1 MSNYVECANTMTISR
16 YNINTTL
23 FLSTLFSKYF
33 LIVVISEMKIS
44 FFFFYNFM
52 NNETLGSSTINFQN
66 MDSLWKLVNN

>member
-1 MSNYVECANTMTISR
+1 MSNYVECANTVTISR